1 MTTIPLDISVRHLNL
16 VKIFFEAN
24 ELFDL
29 GFKLEIVETLSETL
43 LQITPYYGGGPSREV
58 AFTQTKNAMVCIYD
72 ETNDYQSS
80 KMVDLSL
87 KHLGFKNMLHD
98 FLNKCNITY
107 DHNI

>member
-1 MTTIPLDISVRHLNL
+1 MITIPLDISVRHLNL
-16 VKIFFEAN
+16 IKIFFEAN

-29 GFKLEIVETLSETL
+29 GFKLEIAKTPLETP
-43 LQITPYYGGGPSREV
+43 LQITPYYGGGPAREIT
-58 AFTQTKNAMVCIYD
+58 FTQTKQTMVCIYD
-72 ETNDYQSS
+72 DTNDHQVS

-107 DHNI
+107 DHTI